1 MRRLSNVAHLYV
13 VRLKARAV
21 LVQELFAIMG
31 IAVGVALLFA
41 SQVASTSL
49 NGSVA
54 ELTGSVIGKATLQL
68 EARDSHGLS
77 ERLLTQVQ
85 QTPGVSIAVPVL
97 EQRVGLI
104 GPTGSENVD
113 LIGVEPRM
121 IRLASP
127 ILLPFGAS
135 RLAHQEA
142 LALPSSVAAET
153 GAGPLETVH
162 LEIGATLAS
171 ALVATELTSSQIG
184 ALAGSPM
191 AIAPLSYAQ
200 KLTGMRGRV
209 SRILVQPR
217 PGAKDE
223 IHAALLKLAAGR
235 SNVEPANFD
244 SKVFDQAAGPINQ
257 STSAFAA
264 ICALVGFMF
273 AYSSMLLTVHL
284 RQGLVRELRRNG
296 ATRLHTVQALLFD
309 ALVLGVLASL
319 LGLALGELLSVTVF
333 NSTAGY
339 LSFGFPVG
347 SRRIVTWQDILVAV
361 CGGLLAASIG
371 VLTPLRDIW
380 TRTRRT
386 EPSQTQATPTAWRF
400 GMVLAGFICLGAT
413 TAVLIEAPQSAVL
426 GISLLILALICLL
439 PPLLDGVMAIVD
451 RLPEAI
457 FAGANRI
464 AVIQLR
470 EKGSRARAVA
480 IAATGAI
487 AVFGSVTIQGSHRNL
502 QSGLD
507 RLFHEV
513 TSASSL
519 WVLPFGPQNLLATN
533 SFHTAILPKLRGLK
547 GVRSVGLYR
556 GSLLEYGSRRVWV
569 LAPPADARTPVPA
582 RQLVDGNA
590 AVADSE
596 LRAGGWAVLSQSLA
610 LENHLGVG
618 KSFTLP
624 ARHPTNLRVAALS
637 TNLGWPPGAIILS
650 SADYVRAWGSADPSA
665 YEITLTPGYPAQRV
679 RSEIRQALGPQSGL
693 TVETAQQRDELQR
706 TASREGLGRLSQIS
720 TLVLLAGLL
729 ATVTAMAAMI
739 WQRRRRFARLKV
751 QGYVTG
757 VLWAALICES
767 ACLLLVGCLL
777 GAALGIYGQ
786 LLLSH
791 ALLSVTGMPVIFA
804 PRAAMAL
811 DSFLLVTVA
820 GAVIVAIPGYRVAN
834 VAPRP

>member
-1 MRRLSNVAHLYV
+1 MLSNVAQLYA

-21 LVQELFAIMG
+21 LVQELFAILG

-54 ELTGSVIGKATLQL
+54 QLTSSVIGKATLQL
-68 EARDSHGLS
+68 EARDSHGFN
-77 ERLLTQVQ
+77 ERLLARVQ
-85 QTPGVSIAVPVL
+85 RTPGVRAAVPVL

-113 LIGVEPRM
+113 LVGVEPRLV
-121 IRLASP
+121 RLASP
-127 ILLPFGAS
+127 LLLPFGAS
-135 RLAHQEA
+135 QLAHQEA
-142 LALPSSVAAET
+142 LALPVSVAHAT

-162 LEIGATLAS
+162 LQIGATLAPS
-171 ALVATELTSSQIG
+171 LVATELTSSQIG
-184 ALAGSPM
+184 ALADSPM

-209 SRILVQPR
+209 SRILVQPQ
-217 PGAKDE
+217 PGAEHEVD
-223 IHAALLKLAAGR
+223 AALLNVAGGR
-235 SNVEPANFD
+235 NNVEPANFD
-244 SKVFDQAAGPINQ
+244 STVFDQAAGPINQ
-257 STSAFAA
+257 STSTFAA

-333 NSTAGY
+333 HSNAGY

-347 SRRIVTWQDILVAV
+347 SRRIVTRESILVAI

-386 EPSQTQATPTAWRF
+386 EPAQVRKTPALW
-400 GMVLAGFICLGAT
+400 MLAMALAGFTCLGVT
-413 TAVLIEAPQSAVL
+413 TVILISAPQSAVL
-426 GISLLILALICLL
+426 GVSLLILALICLL
-439 PPLLDGVMAIVD
+439 PPLLDGFLAIVD

-470 EKGSRARAVA
+470 ERGSRACSLA
-480 IAATGAI
+480 IAATGAV
-487 AVFGSVTIQGSHRNL
+487 AVFGSVTIQGSHRDL

-519 WVLPFGPQNLLATN
+519 WVLPFGSQNMLATN
-533 SFHTAILPKLRGLK
+533 SFHTAILSTLQRLP

-556 GSLLEYGSRRVWV
+556 GSLLEYGNRRVWV
-569 LAPPADARTPVPA
+569 LAPPAGATMSVPS
-582 RQLVDGNA
+582 RQVVDGSA
-590 AVADSE
+590 AVANVE
-596 LRAGGWAVLSQSLA
+596 LRGGGWAVLSQSLA
-610 LENHLGVG
+610 LQNNLRVG
-618 KSFTLP
+618 QSFTLP
-624 ARHPTNLRVAALS
+624 ARRPTILRVAALS
-637 TNLGWPPGAIILS
+637 TNLGWPPGAVILN
-650 SADYVRAWGSADPSA
+650 SADYVRAWGSSDPSA
-665 YEITLTPGYPAQRV
+665 YEITLTPGYSAQLV
-679 RSEIRQALGPQSGL
+679 RTEIQHALGPASGL

-706 TASREGLGRLSQIS
+706 TASRQGLGRLSQMS

-729 ATVTAMAAMI
+729 ATVTAMGAMI

-767 ACLLLVGCLL
+767 ASLLIVGCLL
-777 GAALGIYGQ
+777 GAALGMYGQ
-786 LLLSH
+786 LMLSH
-791 ALLSVTGMPVIFA
+791 ALLSVTGMPVIFSS
-804 PRAAMAL
+804 RAVLAIG
-811 DSFLLVTVA
+811 SFLLVTVA
-820 GAVIVAIPGYRVAN
+820 GAIIVAIPGYRVAS

>member
-1 MRRLSNVAHLYV
+1 MRRLANIAHLYV
-13 VRLKARAV
+13 VRLRARTV
-21 LVQELFAIMG
+21 LVQESFAVLG

-54 ELTGSVIGKATLQL
+54 QLTSSVIGRANLQL

-77 ERLLTQVQ
+77 ERLVSRVRHTQGVQ
-85 QTPGVSIAVPVL
+85 TAVPVL

-104 GPTGSENVD
+104 GPAGKENVD
-113 LIGVEPRM
+113 LIGVESRM
-121 IRLASP
+121 LRLASP
-127 ILLPFGAS
+127 LLLPFGS
-135 RLAHQEA
+135 SQLARQEA
-142 LALPSSVAAET
+142 LALPVSVARTT

-162 LEIGATLAS
+162 LQIGATLVS
-171 ALVATELTSSQIG
+171 SLVATELTREKIG
-184 ALAGSPM
+184 ALADSPV

-200 KLTGMRGRV
+200 KLAGMQGTI
-209 SRILVQPR
+209 SRILVQAR
-217 PGAKDE
+217 PGAEHKVN
-223 IHAALLKLAAGR
+223 AALLALAGGHD
-235 SNVEPANFD
+235 NVEPADFD
-244 SKVFDQAAGPINQ
+244 AKVFDQAAAPINQ

-296 ATRLHTVQALLFD
+296 ATRLYTVQVLLFD
-309 ALVLGVLASL
+309 ALILGILASL

-333 NSTAGY
+333 HANTGY

-347 SRRIVTWQDILVAV
+347 SRRIVTWESVLLAV
-361 CGGLLAASIG
+361 GGGLLAASIG

-386 EPSQTQATPTAWRF
+386 EPARTRETPVPQTVAMT
-400 GMVLAGFICLGAT
+400 LAGFACLGAT
-413 TAVLIEAPQSAVL
+413 TAILLTAPQSAVL

-439 PPLLDGVMAIVD
+439 PPLLDGFLMVVD
-451 RLPEAI
+451 RLPEAL
-457 FAGANRI
+457 FAGANRL

-470 EKGSRARAVA
+470 ERGGRARSLA
-480 IAATGAI
+480 IAATAAV
-487 AVFGSVTIQGSHRNL
+487 AVFGSVTIQGSHQDL

-519 WVLPFGPQNLLATN
+519 WVLPFGSQNLLATS
-533 SFHTAILPKLRGLK
+533 SFHATVLPKLQHLP
-547 GVRSVGLYR
+547 GVRSIGLYR
-556 GSLLEYGSRRVWV
+556 ASLLEYGDRRVWV
-569 LAPPADARTPVPA
+569 LAPPANARVPLPSG
-582 RQLVDGNA
+582 QLVDGHA
-590 AVADSE
+590 TTADAQ
-596 LRAGGWAVLSQSLA
+596 LRAGGWAVISQSLA
-610 LENHLGVG
+610 QQNHLRIGQ
-618 KSFTLP
+618 SFTLP
-624 ARHPTNLRVAALS
+624 APQPIALKVAALS
-637 TNLGWPPGAIILS
+637 TNLGWPPGAVMLN
-650 SADYVRAWGSADPSA
+650 SADYARGWGSADPSA
-665 YEITLTPGYPAQRV
+665 YEISLAPGYSAQEVHREV
-679 RSEIRQALGPQSGL
+679 EQALGPSSGL
-693 TVETAQQRDELQR
+693 TVETAKQRDELQQ
-706 TASREGLGRLSQIS
+706 TASRQGLGRLSQIS

-729 ATVTAMAAMI
+729 ATVTAMGAMI

-767 ACLLLVGCLL
+767 ASLLLVGCFL
-777 GAALGIYGQ
+777 GAVLGVYGQ

-791 ALLSVTGMPVIFA
+791 ALLSVTGMPVIFSS
-804 PRAAMAL
+804 RAALAIG
-811 DSFLLVTVA
+811 SFLLVTIA
-820 GAVIVAIPGYRVAN
+820 GGIIVAIPGYRVAN

>member
-1 MRRLSNVAHLYV
+1 MRRLSNLSHLYM

-21 LVQELFAIMG
+21 LVQELFAILG
-31 IAVGVALLFA
+31 ISVGVALLFA
-41 SQVASTSL
+41 SQIASTSL

-54 ELTGSVIGKATLQL
+54 ELTSNVIGKATLQL

-77 ERLLTQVQ
+77 ERLLTQIQ
-85 QTPGVSIAVPVL
+85 HTPGVRTAVPVL

-104 GPTGSENVD
+104 GPTGSKNVD

-121 IRLASP
+121 IRLASRV
-127 ILLPFGAS
+127 LLPFGAS
-135 RLAHQEA
+135 QLAHQEA
-142 LALPSSVAAET
+142 LALPSSVAEAT

-162 LEIGATLAS
+162 LQIGATLAS
-171 ALVATELTSSQIG
+171 TLVATELTSNEIG
-184 ALAGSPM
+184 ALASSPM

-200 KLTGMRGRV
+200 RLAGMRGRV
-209 SRILVQPR
+209 SRILVEPS
-217 PGAKDE
+217 PGAQNE
-223 IHAALLKLAAGR
+223 VNAALLNLTGGR
-235 SNVEPANFD
+235 SNVEPASFD
-244 SKVFDQAAGPINQ
+244 STVFDQAAGPINQ
-257 STSAFAA
+257 STSTFAA

-319 LGLALGELLSVTVF
+319 LGLALGELLSVTIF
-333 NSTAGY
+333 NSDAGY

-347 SRRIVTWQDILVAV
+347 SRRIVTWESILVAS

-386 EPSQTQATPTAWRF
+386 EPSQARKTPVLWTF
-400 GMVLAGFICLGAT
+400 GMALAGFACLGAT
-413 TAVLIEAPQSAVL
+413 TAILVTAPKSAVL
-426 GISLLILALICLL
+426 GVSLLILALICLL
-439 PPLLDGVMAIVD
+439 PPLLDGFLMIVD

-470 EKGSRARAVA
+470 ERGSRPRSLA
-480 IAATGAI
+480 IAATGAV
-487 AVFGSVTIQGSHRNL
+487 AVFGSVTIQGSHRDL

-519 WVLPFGPQNLLATN
+519 WVLPFGSQNLLATTP
-533 SFHTAILPKLRGLK
+533 FHTAILPKLQGLK
-547 GVRSVGLYR
+547 GVRSIGLYR
-556 GSLLEYGSRRVWV
+556 GSLLEYGNRRVWV
-569 LAPPADARTPVPA
+569 LAPPAESRTLVPP
-582 RQLVDGNA
+582 RQVVDGNA
-590 AVADSE
+590 ALANSE
-596 LRAGGWAVLSQSLA
+596 LRGGGWGVLSQSLA
-610 LENHLGVG
+610 LQNHLGVG
-618 KSFTLP
+618 QSFTLP
-624 ARHPTNLRVAALS
+624 APRPIILRVAALS
-637 TNLGWPPGAIILS
+637 TNLGWPPGAVILN

-665 YEITLTPGYPAQRV
+665 YEIALAPGYTAQQV
-679 RSEIRQALGPQSGL
+679 RTEIRQALGANSGL
-693 TVETAQQRDELQR
+693 TVETAQRRDELQR
-706 TASREGLGRLSQIS
+706 AASRQGLGRLSQIS

-729 ATVTAMAAMI
+729 ATVTAMGAMI

-757 VLWAALICES
+757 VLWTALICES
-767 ACLLLVGCLL
+767 ASLLFVGCLL
-777 GAALGIYGQ
+777 GAALGTYGQ

-791 ALLSVTGMPVIFA
+791 ALLSVTGMPVIFSSR
-804 PRAAMAL
+804 PLMAIG
-811 DSFLLVTVA
+811 SFLLVTVA
-820 GAVIVAIPGYRVAN
+820 GAVIVAVPGYRVAS

>member
-1 MRRLSNVAHLYV
+1 VRRLSNVVHLYV

-21 LVQELFAIMG
+21 LVQEVFAILG

-41 SQVASTSL
+41 SQVASASL

-54 ELTGSVIGKATLQL
+54 QLTSSVIGKATLQL
-68 EARDSHGLS
+68 EARDSHGFS
-77 ERLLTQVQ
+77 EGLLGEVRH
-85 QTPGVSIAVPVL
+85 TPGVRTAVPVL
-97 EQRVGLI
+97 EQRIGLI
-104 GPTGSENVD
+104 GSTGSENVD
-113 LIGVEPRM
+113 LIGVEPGM
-121 IRLASP
+121 VRLASP
-127 ILLPFGAS
+127 LLLPFSAGQ
-135 RLAHQEA
+135 LAHQQA
-142 LALPSSVAAET
+142 LALPASVARTT

-162 LEIGATLAS
+162 LQIGATLAPS
-171 ALVATELTSSQIG
+171 LVATELTSREIG
-184 ALAGSPM
+184 ALADSPM

-200 KLTGMRGRV
+200 HLTGMQGRV
-209 SRILVQPR
+209 SRILIEPQ
-217 PGAKDE
+217 PGAEKQVN
-223 IHAALLKLAAGR
+223 AALLQLAGGR
-235 SNVEPANFD
+235 INVEPANFD
-244 SKVFDQAAGPINQ
+244 STVFDQAAGPINQ
-257 STSAFAA
+257 STSTFAA

-333 NSTAGY
+333 HSNTGY

-347 SRRIVTWQDILVAV
+347 SRRIVTWESILIAV
-361 CGGLLAASIG
+361 GGGLLAASIG

-386 EPSQTQATPTAWRF
+386 EPAQARETPLAWTL
-400 GMVLAGFICLGAT
+400 GMVLAGLACLGAT
-413 TAVLIEAPQSAVL
+413 TIVLMRAPQSAVI
-426 GISLLILALICLL
+426 GISLLIIALICLL
-439 PPLLDGVMAIVD
+439 PPLLDGFLMIVD

-457 FAGANRI
+457 FAGANRL

-470 EKGSRARAVA
+470 ERGSRARSLA
-480 IAATGAI
+480 IAATGAV
-487 AVFGSVTIQGSHRNL
+487 AVFGSVTIQGSHRDL

-519 WVLPFGPQNLLATN
+519 WVLPFGSQNLLATS
-533 SFHTAILPKLRGLK
+533 SFHGTLLPKLQRLP

-556 GSLLEYGSRRVWV
+556 GSLLEYGNRRVWV
-569 LAPPADARTPVPA
+569 LAPPADVRMPVPSN
-582 RQLVDGNA
+582 QVVNGNA
-590 AVADSE
+590 AVANVE
-596 LRAGGWAVLSQSLA
+596 LHNGGWAVLSQSLA
-610 LENHLGVG
+610 IQNHLRVG
-618 KSFTLP
+618 QSFTLP
-624 ARHPTNLRVAALS
+624 APHPTTLKLAALS
-637 TNLGWPPGAIILS
+637 TNLGWPPGAVILN
-650 SADYVRAWGSADPSA
+650 SADYVRAWGTTDPSA
-665 YEITLTPGYPAQRV
+665 YEIMLVPGYSAQQVRV
-679 RSEIRQALGPQSGL
+679 EIQGALGPSSGL
-693 TVETAQQRDELQR
+693 TVETARQRDELQR
-706 TASREGLGRLSQIS
+706 TASRQGLGRLDQIS

-729 ATVTAMAAMI
+729 ATATAMGAMI

-767 ACLLLVGCLL
+767 ASLLIVGCLM

-791 ALLSVTGMPVIFA
+791 ALLSVTGMPVIFSS
-804 PRAAMAL
+804 RAMMAIG
-811 DSFLLVTVA
+811 SFLLVTVA
-820 GAVIVAIPGYRVAN
+820 GAIIVAIPGYRVAS